1 MKTKRYQIIKDM
13 IKEQNKKA
21 SFLEE
26 EFDKAIIGTCL
37 KYGRTIVA
45 AYNTDI
51 CLKIL
56 MDKHGFCEV
65 EAYEK
70 FKDGIDSKSGE
81 GNYPVFINDF
91 RRVKIIDLENI
102 DLASTIADILGT
114 DNPI

>member
-1 MKTKRYQIIKDM
+1 MKAKRYQIIKDI

-21 SFLEE
+21 SFLEK

-45 AYNTDI
+45 AYNTDV

-56 MDKHGFCEV
+56 MDKHGFCEI

-70 FKDGIDSKSGE
+70 FKDGIDSKDEE

-91 RRVKIIDLENI
+91 RKIKIADLENL
-102 DLASTIADILGT
+102 DLAATIADILGT
-114 DNPI
+114 NDPS